1 MGCAGTE
8 GKLLERHRYTIKQL
22 PPELRPRERL
32 LAAGPSALS
41 DGELLGLLFGIG
53 NREKTAVELAGEV
66 ISEAGGLHGL
76 YDVSVHE
83 LMLINGI
90 GEAKACII
98 LAAVEL
104 GRRIGQVRNPGRPVV
119 SSPADVDRLLRG
131 RIANLDRENFVAVL
145 LNTKNEVIETPT
157 VSVGTLSS
165 SLVHPREVFKPA
177 IRASAASVILAHNHP
192 SGKAEPS
199 LEDREITRRLCEAA
213 GILGIEVLDHV
224 IVGDNY
230 FSMKEHGM
238 LKRPG

>member
-1 MGCAGTE
+1 LG
-8 GKLLERHRYTIKQL
+8 RRRYTIKQL

-53 NREKTAVELAGEV
+53 SREKTAVELAGEV

-83 LMLINGI
+83 LVEINGI
-90 GEAKACII
+90 GEAKACVI

-104 GRRIGQVRNPGRPVV
+104 GRRIGQVRNPGRPVI
-119 SSPADVDRLLRG
+119 SSPADVERLLRG
-131 RIANLDRENFVAVL
+131 RIANLDRENFVVVL
-145 LNTKNEVIETPT
+145 LNTKNEVIETST
-157 VSVGTLSS
+157 VSVGTLSA

-177 IRASAASVILAHNHP
+177 IRASAASVVLAHNHP
-192 SGKAEPS
+192 SGKVEPS
-199 LEDREITRRLCEAA
+199 REDREVTRRMGEAA
-213 GILGIEVLDHV
+213 GILGVEVLDHV
-224 IVGDNY
+224 IVGDGY

-238 LKRPG
+238 L

>member
-1 MGCAGTE
+1 LG
-8 GKLLERHRYTIKQL
+8 RRRYTIKQL

-53 NREKTAVELAGEV
+53 SREKTAVELAGEV

-83 LMLINGI
+83 LMKIKGI

-104 GRRIGQVRNPGRPVV
+104 GRRIGQVRNPGRPVI
-119 SSPADVDRLLRG
+119 SSPADVERLLRG
-131 RIANLDRENFVAVL
+131 RIANLDRENFVVVL

-157 VSVGTLSS
+157 VSVGTLSA

-192 SGKAEPS
+192 SGKVEPS
-199 LEDREITRRLCEAA
+199 REDREVTKRLGEAA
-213 GILGIEVLDHV
+213 DVLGIEVLDHI
-224 IVGDNY
+224 IVGDGY

-238 LKRPG
+238 L

>member
-1 MGCAGTE
+1 VETSG
-8 GKLLERHRYTIKQL
+8 RRRYTIKQL

-76 YDVSVHE
+76 YDVSIHE
-83 LMLINGI
+83 LTQVNGI

-104 GRRIGQVRNPGRPVV
+104 GRRIGRVRNPGRPVI
-119 SSPADVDRLLRG
+119 SSPADVDRILRG
-131 RIANLDRENFVAVL
+131 RIANLDRENFVVVL
-145 LNTKNEVIETPT
+145 LNTKNEVIETST
-157 VSVGTLSS
+157 VSVGTLST

-192 SGKAEPS
+192 SGKVEPS
-199 LEDREITRRLCEAA
+199 KEDREVTRRLGEAA

-224 IVGDNY
+224 IVGDGY
-230 FSMKEHGM
+230 FSLKEHGM
-238 LKRPG
+238 L

>member
-1 MGCAGTE
+1 MA
-8 GKLLERHRYTIKQL
+8 RRRYTIKQL

-53 NREKTAVELAGEV
+53 SREKTAIELAGEV

-83 LMLINGI
+83 LVEINGI

-104 GRRIGQVRNPGRPVV
+104 GRRIGQVRNPGRPVI
-119 SSPADVDRLLRG
+119 SSPTDVDRLLRG

-177 IRASAASVILAHNHP
+177 VRASAASVILAHNHP
-192 SGKAEPS
+192 SGKVEPS
-199 LEDREITRRLCEAA
+199 REDREVTGRLSEAA
-213 GILGIEVLDHV
+213 EILGIEVLDHV
-224 IVGDNY
+224 IVGDGY
-230 FSMKEHGM
+230 FSMKERGM
-238 LKRPG
+238 L

>member
-1 MGCAGTE
+1 
-8 GKLLERHRYTIKQL
+8 LERRRYTIKQL

-32 LAAGPSALS
+32 LEAGPSALS

-53 NREKTAVELAGEV
+53 SREKTAVELAGEV

-83 LMLINGI
+83 LMQVNGI

-119 SSPADVDRLLRG
+119 SSPADVERLLRG
-131 RIANLDRENFVAVL
+131 RIANLDRENFVVVL
-145 LNTKNEVIETPT
+145 LNTKNEVIETST
-157 VSVGTLSS
+157 VSVGTLAA

-177 IRASAASVILAHNHP
+177 VRASAASVILAHNHP

-199 LEDREITRRLCEAA
+199 REDREVTKRLGEAA

-224 IVGDNY
+224 IVGDGY

-238 LKRPG
+238 L

>member
-1 MGCAGTE
+1 MG
-8 GKLLERHRYTIKQL
+8 RRYTIKQL

-53 NREKTAVELAGEV
+53 SREKTAVELAGEV

-83 LMLINGI
+83 LTRVNGI

-104 GRRIGQVRNPGRPVV
+104 GRRIGQVRNPGRPVI
-119 SSPADVDRLLRG
+119 SSPADVERLLRG
-131 RIANLDRENFVAVL
+131 RIAKLDRENFVVVL
-145 LNTKNEVIETPT
+145 LNTKNEVIETST
-157 VSVGTLSS
+157 VFVGTLSA

-177 IRASAASVILAHNHP
+177 IRASAASVVLAHNHP
-192 SGKAEPS
+192 SGKVEPS
-199 LEDREITRRLCEAA
+199 REDREVTRRLGEAA
-213 GILGIEVLDHV
+213 QILGIEVLDHV
-224 IVGDNY
+224 ILGDGY
-230 FSMKEHGM
+230 FSMREHGI
-238 LKRPG
+238 L

>member
-1 MGCAGTE
+1 LG
-8 GKLLERHRYTIKQL
+8 RRYTIKQL

-53 NREKTAVELAGEV
+53 SREKTAVELAQAV

-83 LMLINGI
+83 LMKVKGI

-145 LNTKNEVIETPT
+145 LNTKNEVIETPL
-157 VSVGTLSS
+157 VSIGTLSA

-177 IRASAASVILAHNHP
+177 IRASAASVVLAHNHP
-192 SGKAEPS
+192 SGKVEPS
-199 LEDREITRRLCEAA
+199 REDREVTRRLSDAA
-213 GILGIEVLDHV
+213 EILGIEVLDHV
-224 IVGDNY
+224 IVGDGY
-230 FSMKEHGM
+230 FSMKEHGI
-238 LKRPG
+238 L

>member
-1 MGCAGTE
+1 M
-8 GKLLERHRYTIKQL
+8 KQL

-32 LAAGPSALS
+32 LTAGPSALS

-53 NREKTAVELAGEV
+53 SREKTAVELAQAV

-76 YDVSVHE
+76 YDVSVHG
-83 LMLINGI
+83 LMEVNGI

-104 GRRIGQVRNPGRPVV
+104 GRRIGHVRNPGRPVI
-119 SSPADVDRLLRG
+119 SSPADVDSLLRG
-131 RIANLDRENFVAVL
+131 RIANLDRENFVVVL
-145 LNTKNEVIETPT
+145 LNTKNEVIETPL
-157 VSVGTLSS
+157 VSVGTLSA

-177 IRASAASVILAHNHP
+177 VRASAASVILAHNHP

-199 LEDREITRRLCEAA
+199 QEDRDVTRRIGEAA
-213 GILGIEVLDHV
+213 EVLGIEVLDHV
-224 IVGDNY
+224 IVGDGY

-238 LKRPG
+238 L

>member
-1 MGCAGTE
+1 MG
-8 GKLLERHRYTIKQL
+8 RRYTIKEL

-32 LAAGPSALS
+32 LAAGPAALS

-53 NREKTAVELAGEV
+53 NREKTAVELANEV
-66 ISEAGGLHGL
+66 IGRAGGLHGL

-83 LMLINGI
+83 LTRVNGI

-104 GRRIGQVRNPGRPVV
+104 GRRIGQVRNPGRPVI

-145 LNTKNEVIETPT
+145 LNTKNEVIEAPLI
-157 VSVGTLSS
+157 SVGTLSS
-165 SLVHPREVFKPA
+165 ALVHPREVFKPA

-192 SGKAEPS
+192 SGKTEAS
-199 LEDREITRRLCEAA
+199 REDREVTKRLVGAA
-213 GILGIEVLDHV
+213 EILGIEVLDHV
-224 IVGDNY
+224 IVGDGF
-230 FSMKEHGM
+230 FSMKEQGM
-238 LKRPG
+238 L

>member
-1 MGCAGTE
+1 M
-8 GKLLERHRYTIKQL
+8 ERRRYTIKQL

-32 LAAGPSALS
+32 LEAGPSALS

-53 NREKTAVELAGEV
+53 SREKTAVELAGEV

-83 LMLINGI
+83 LMQVNGI

-119 SSPADVDRLLRG
+119 SSPADVERLLRG
-131 RIANLDRENFVAVL
+131 RIANLDRENFVVVL
-145 LNTKNEVIETPT
+145 LNTKNEVIETST
-157 VSVGTLSS
+157 VSVGTLGA

-177 IRASAASVILAHNHP
+177 VRASAASVILAHNHP
-192 SGKAEPS
+192 SGKVEPS
-199 LEDREITRRLCEAA
+199 REDREVTKRLGEAA

-224 IVGDNY
+224 IVGDGY

-238 LKRPG
+238 L

>member
-1 MGCAGTE
+1 M
-8 GKLLERHRYTIKQL
+8 ERRRYTIKQL

-32 LAAGPSALS
+32 LEAGPSALS
-41 DGELLGLLFGIG
+41 DGELLGLLFSIG
-53 NREKTAVELAGEV
+53 SREKTAVELAGEV

-83 LMLINGI
+83 LMRVNGI

-104 GRRIGQVRNPGRPVV
+104 GRRIGQVRNPGRPVI
-119 SSPADVDRLLRG
+119 SSPADVERLLRG
-131 RIANLDRENFVAVL
+131 RIANLDRENFVVVL
-145 LNTKNEVIETPT
+145 LNTKNEVIGTST
-157 VSVGTLSS
+157 VSVGTLGA

-177 IRASAASVILAHNHP
+177 VRASAASVILAHNHP
-192 SGKAEPS
+192 SGKVEPS
-199 LEDREITRRLCEAA
+199 REDREVTRRLGEAA

-224 IVGDNY
+224 IVGDGY

-238 LKRPG
+238 L

>member
-1 MGCAGTE
+1 M
-8 GKLLERHRYTIKQL
+8 ERRRYTIKQL

-32 LAAGPSALS
+32 LEAGPSALS

-53 NREKTAVELAGEV
+53 SREKTAVELAGEV

-83 LMLINGI
+83 LVQVNGI

-119 SSPADVDRLLRG
+119 SSPADVERLLRG
-131 RIANLDRENFVAVL
+131 RIANLDRENFVVVL
-145 LNTKNEVIETPT
+145 LNTKNEVIETST
-157 VSVGTLSS
+157 VSVGTLGA

-177 IRASAASVILAHNHP
+177 VRASAASVILAHNHP
-192 SGKAEPS
+192 SGKVEPS
-199 LEDREITRRLCEAA
+199 REDREVTRRLGEAA
-213 GILGIEVLDHV
+213 DILGIEVLDHV
-224 IVGDNY
+224 IVGDGY
-230 FSMKEHGM
+230 FSMKENGM
-238 LKRPG
+238 L